1 MPSEKAFAY
10 KMKYEAMRRTVKKKK
25 LHPEDEYSNSLIGK
39 RTVEILS
46 EEGFDSPKQIQ
57 RYLKI
62 ADMIPEMLEKLDYG
76 LISFHPAFEI
86 AFLKPNEQR
95 MLLDAMD
102 YAQSAPSVSQAQR
115 IKNEESA
122 MDIEIYKICSFQ
134 GHPFKVVDDDK
145 MLELVESIKANG
157 VLSPVLI
164 RPCGN
169 DLYEMISGHRRLHA
183 AKLAGLTAIPSIIRE
198 MTDDEATIAMVDA
211 NIQREELLPSEK
223 AWAFKMKMEA
233 MKNQGSRSD
242 LSSDP
247 TSTQIGWKSET
258 AVLIGEQVGES
269 KNQVRRYI
277 RLTELIPELLDLVDA
292 KRLNFTVAVDVS
304 YIDKEIQGW
313 LNECLTR
320 GC

>member
-1 MPSEKAFAY
+1 M
-10 KMKYEAMRRTVKKKK
+10 KK
-25 LHPEDEYSNSLIGK
+25 LRPGEMVQIK
-39 RTVEILS
+39 TVE
-46 EEGFDSPKQIQ
+46 E
-57 RYLKI
+57 
-62 ADMIPEMLEKLDYG
+62 
-76 LISFHPAFEI
+76 
-86 AFLKPNEQR
+86 
-95 MLLDAMD
+95 LLG
-102 YAQSAPSVSQAQR
+102 VV
-115 IKNEESA
+115 NEESA
-122 MDIEIYKICSFQ
+122 MDIEIYKIRSFQ

-223 AWAFKMKMEA
+223 AWAYKMKLEA
-233 MKNQGSRSD
+233 MKRTAGRPSENNSGQNDQNLKGTVSRD
-242 LSSDP
+242 IL
-247 TSTQIGWKSET
+247 
-258 AVLIGEQVGES
+258 AEQVGES
-269 KNQVRRYI
+269 SKQIQRYI
-277 RLTELIPELLDLVDA
+277 RLTELIPDLLDLVDA

-313 LNECLTR
+313 LNEYIHDNGPVKANQIVALREAIATGPMTQMKMIMILNDTQPGKKTSGKFTIPDKKLR
-320 GC
+320 EYFPKEYSTDEMRSVIFALLDQWKNGGGNGEI